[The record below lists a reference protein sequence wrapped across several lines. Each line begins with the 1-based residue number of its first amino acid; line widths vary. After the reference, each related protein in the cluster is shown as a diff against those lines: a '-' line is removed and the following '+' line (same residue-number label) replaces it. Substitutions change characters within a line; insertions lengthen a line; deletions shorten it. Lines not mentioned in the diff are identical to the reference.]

1 MPPLSVALISST
13 MAFGSMREL
22 PLPHELMQGDD
33 TESYGTFQGPKQQYE
48 SRPDVGA
55 CFLQW
60 DASTSRIAEFATF
73 PFLLMQVPQIILNT
87 QNLLNGNYV
96 ALAAV
101 EWKAQLTSLAGNL
114 SLMSY
119 FVHKKER
126 GAMVVQGVG
135 VVTTLV
141 VLLQLTI
148 AQAMPLF
155 VFILTMVACVV
166 GFLISIFHYVGYLNQ
181 QIWRFWQEAIGVV
194 GLFVLCQIVWSTF
207 SEVLPSSVIPGS
219 VAASIDVILLILAR
233 LNKLRQALT
242 FMLNGVPGWTATL
255 LFMWASVAQLKHNF
269 QSPSNIKGLSVLT
282 ILLSLIGNGL
292 LMSRAL
298 FIRDVMWFTG
308 ASFGCLVQG
317 WTILLTMYIYQ
328 ATSWWIFWLTT
339 GILLVW
345 LGFILVKD
353 QKSYALRWPFSGLI
367 ETICGGG
374 LYNTNVQVS

>member
-1 MPPLSVALISST
+1 

-22 PLPHELMQGDD
+22 PLPHDLLQGGE

-48 SRPDVGA
+48 SRPNVGA
-55 CFLQW
+55 CFLRW
-60 DASTSRIAEFATF
+60 DASTSRIAEIATF

-87 QNLLNGNYV
+87 QNLLEGNYS

-135 VVTTLV
+135 VLTTLV

-155 VFILTMVACVV
+155 VFILTAIACVV
-166 GFLISIFHYVGYLNQ
+166 GFIFSIFHYVEYLSQ
-181 QIWRFWQEAIGVV
+181 RIWRVWQEVLGVV

-207 SEVLPSSVIPGS
+207 DEFLPSSVLPGIIATS
-219 VAASIDVILLILAR
+219 LDVILVILAR
-233 LNKLRQALT
+233 LNKLSPGLT
-242 FMLNGVPGWTATL
+242 SILNGVPGWTATL
-255 LFMWASVAQLKHNF
+255 LFMWSAIAQLKHNF
-269 QSPSNIKGLSVLT
+269 QTPSNIKGLSVFT

-298 FIRDVMWFTG
+298 FIRDVMWFVG

-317 WTILLTMYIYQ
+317 WTILLSMYIYQ

-339 GILLVW
+339 CILIIW
-345 LGFILVKD
+345 LGFIIVKD
-353 QKSYALRWPFSGLI
+353 QKSYALRWPFSGLT
-367 ETICGGG
+367 ETFCGGG
-374 LYNTNVQVS
+374 LYNTNVQG